1 MTKTQEHTVGRAT
14 EVLGRFAA
22 SLRYEDL
29 SAAAVTRAR
38 QLIFD
43 TVGLALGG
51 RRTSL
56 GRAHAAF
63 AAARLP
69 GDEATI
75 IGSGTA
81 SIEGAA
87 FANAATAKI
96 VGMEDT
102 NRAYGHVAVEVVPAA
117 LAAAESARRT
127 GRAVMAAVVAG
138 YEVFGRVGRQVR
150 QAHLA
155 RGVDIKGTVGALAAA
170 AAAGAALGLDGDRVG
185 HALAIA
191 ASLASGLETYVHDPE
206 ESHTEHL
213 ISGFAA
219 RHGVLAA
226 RLAGSGFRG
235 PKGAIDGPHG
245 FASAFGDGFDD
256 GALGELGA
264 RFEIESAGVKPHAG
278 CRHVHPAVDAVL
290 EARRQHAVDPDRV
303 VRIDVGTYRHA
314 VAAPFRTTLA
324 PDSAAAAAYSL
335 PVAVAV
341 ALVFGGFS
349 PEDIARYTD
358 GRVRALLPKLRVRE
372 DPELQAV
379 HPHKNGCVVRVT
391 LDDGRTVEGRVDYAR
406 GEPEH
411 MLTDQEFESKFRALA
426 GDLLPAPAVDR
437 WIAALWALDTIIDLS
452 VVVAPRLH
460 TTRFSEHD
468 RTTTKE
474 VRE

>member
-1 MTKTQEHTVGRAT
+1 MTGTQTHAVEHAT

-29 SAAAVTRAR
+29 SATALTRAR

-51 RRTSL
+51 RRTLL
-56 GRAHAAF
+56 GRALAAF

-75 IGSGTA
+75 IGGGTA

-87 FANAATAKI
+87 FANAAMAKI

-102 NRAYGHVAVEVVPAA
+102 NRAYGHVAVEIVPAA
-117 LAAAESARRT
+117 LAAAESARST
-127 GRAVMAAVVAG
+127 GRALMAAVVAG

-150 QAHLA
+150 RAHLA
-155 RGVDIKGTVGALAAA
+155 RGVDIKGTVGTLAAA
-170 AAAGAALGLDGDRVG
+170 AAASAALGLDGDRLG

-191 ASLASGLETYVHDPE
+191 ASLASGLETYVHDPA

-219 RHGVLAA
+219 RHGVMAA
-226 RLAGSGFRG
+226 HLAGSGFRG
-235 PKGAIDGPHG
+235 PRGAIDGPLG
-245 FASAFGDGFDD
+245 FASAFGDGFDS
-256 GALGELGA
+256 GALDHLGA
-264 RFEIESAGVKPHAG
+264 RFEIESAGVKPHVG
-278 CRHVHPAVDAVL
+278 CRHVHQAVDAVL
-290 EARRQHAVDPDRV
+290 EARRRGVIDPDRV
-303 VRIDVGTYRHA
+303 IQIDVGTYRHA
-314 VAAPFRTTLA
+314 VASPFRTTLA
-324 PDSAAAAAYSL
+324 PDSPAAAAYSL

-341 ALVFGGFS
+341 ALVFGDFS
-349 PEDIARYTD
+349 PEHVACYTD
-358 GRVRALLPKLRVRE
+358 ERVQALLPKLRVHE
-372 DPELQAV
+372 DPEFQAA

-406 GEPEH
+406 GEPER
-411 MLTDQEFESKFRALA
+411 MLTNQEFENKFRALA
-426 GDLLPAPAVDR
+426 GDLLPTPAVDR
-437 WIAALWALDTIIDLS
+437 WIAALWGLDTMDDLS
-452 VVVAPRLH
+452 VVVAPGSHPALL
-460 TTRFSEHD
+460 FAHD